1 METWDAIVSRRNVRN
16 FSDQPIPKVD
26 LDRIL
31 EAGRRTPSAMNR
43 QPWDFVVSTDR
54 DQLVELAKC
63 WQGAGHVATSAA
75 TITVI
80 TPIVEGTRDRDMNQ
94 YDLGQASI
102 TMMIAAADLGIGSA
116 HAVVEDQ
123 DLARRILGFPTDSYA
138 AYFVALGYP
147 ADRPLTPIKKPT
159 RRSFEDVVHHGG
171 W

>member
-16 FSDQPIPKVD
+16 FNDQPIANVD
-26 LDRIL
+26 LERIL
-31 EAGRRTPSAMNR
+31 EAGRRAPSAMNR

-54 DQLVELAKC
+54 EQLVALAKC

-75 TITVI
+75 TITVV

-102 TMMIAAADLGIGSA
+102 TMMITAADLGIGSA
-116 HAVVEDQ
+116 HAIVEDQ
-123 DLARRILGFPTDSYA
+123 DLARQVLVLPTDSYA
-138 AYFVALGYP
+138 AYFIALGYP
-147 ADRPLTPIKKPT
+147 TDRPLTPIKKPT
-159 RRSFEDVVHHGG
+159 RRPFDDVVHRGG